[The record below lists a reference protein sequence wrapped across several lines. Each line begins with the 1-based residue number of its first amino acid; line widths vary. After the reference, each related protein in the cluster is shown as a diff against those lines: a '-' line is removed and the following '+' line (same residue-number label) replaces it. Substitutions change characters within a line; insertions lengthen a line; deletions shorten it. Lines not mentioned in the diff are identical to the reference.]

1 MRDLLDRLVGR
12 VLALLTTVLAP
23 MVRAAWLLHHWP
35 HARASGTAP
44 IDEAQ
49 LPSDVVAL
57 LQHMRLQIESQDREL
72 ERKRGEIAWRD
83 ARLNKLN
90 LELARLK
97 RWKFGAKTEAM
108 TAQQRALFAETLAE
122 DEASLQAQLA
132 ALKSKLPGV
141 PVVPKDA
148 PRRPRRQALPEHL
161 QRVEHRHELADT
173 TCSNADCGQPMQRVG
188 EDESEKLDIIPTQ
201 FFVHRHIY
209 GKWACR
215 CCQQLV
221 QEPAEPDV
229 VDGGIPASGL
239 PSSTPT
245 PLSP

>member
-1 MRDLLDRLVGR
+1 MLGSQEL
-12 VLALLTTVLAP
+12 P
-23 MVRAAWLLHHWP
+23 
-35 HARASGTAP
+35 P

-49 LPSDVVAL
+49 LPPDVVAL
-57 LQHMRLQIESQDREL
+57 LQRMRLQIQAKDEEIESKGREL

-83 ARLNKLN
+83 ARLDKLN

-97 RWKFGAKTEAM
+97 RWKFGARTEAM

-122 DEASLQAQLA
+122 DEASLKAQLA
-132 ALKSKLPGV
+132 ALKGKQPEV
-141 PVVPKDA
+141 PVLPKDA

-161 QRVEHRHELADT
+161 QRVEHRHEPADT
-173 TCSNADCGQPMQRVG
+173 TCPNADCGQPMQRVG
-188 EDESEKLDIIPTQ
+188 EDVSEKLDIIPAQ

-229 VDGGIPASGL
+229 VDGGIAASGL
-239 PSSTPT
+239 VAHTLISRFADHLPYYRQEEDRPCACGTRITS
-245 PLSP
+245 

>member
-1 MRDLLDRLVGR
+1 MLGSQEL
-12 VLALLTTVLAP
+12 P
-23 MVRAAWLLHHWP
+23 
-35 HARASGTAP
+35 P

-49 LPSDVVAL
+49 LPPDVVAL
-57 LQHMRLQIESQDREL
+57 LQRMRLQIQAKDEEIESKGREL

-83 ARLNKLN
+83 ARLDKLN

-97 RWKFGAKTEAM
+97 RWKFGARTEAM

-122 DEASLQAQLA
+122 DEASLKAQLA
-132 ALKSKLPGV
+132 ALKGKQPEV
-141 PVVPKDA
+141 PVLPKDA

-161 QRVEHRHELADT
+161 QRVEHRHEPADT
-173 TCSNADCGQPMQRVG
+173 TCPNADCGQPMQRVG
-188 EDESEKLDIIPTQ
+188 EDVSEKLDIIPAK

-215 CCQQLV
+215 CCQQLR

-229 VDGGIPASGL
+229 IDAASRLPAWWR
-239 PSSTPT
+239 TR
-245 PLSP
+245 